1 MQLLTLDDQT
11 FLMDRVPDKVDEDMR
26 FAVLDNSDI
35 ANPDFFFVPLI
46 YLESFSSP
54 SAAAAI
60 FLARNANGRTERK
73 DSTGKTLKE
82 IQEAIFK

>member
-35 ANPDFFFVPLI
+35 ANPDFFFVPLQ
-46 YLESFSSP
+46 Y
-54 SAAAAI
+54 I
-60 FLARNANGRTERK
+60 F
-73 DSTGKTLKE
+73 
-82 IQEAIFK
+82 